1 MRKLFLTLLVMMG
14 TATLLNAQGRAEH
27 LYQFSVQGL
36 GTPYNEKVFAEL
48 MVGFD
53 PELKVSHDPQMH
65 QVRLLA
71 YRPLNLQEVIALAA
85 QVGVTLTPRRIPGE
99 RVDLSVE

>member
-1 MRKLFLTLLVMMG
+1 MRKLLLTLLVLMG
-14 TATLLNAQGRAEH
+14 TATLLSAQGRSEH

-36 GTPYNEKVFAEL
+36 TTPYTEKVFTEL
-48 MVGFD
+48 MTGFD
-53 PELKVSHDPQMH
+53 PELKVSHDPQLH

-71 YRPLNLQEVIALAA
+71 YRPLDLQEVIAMAS
-85 QVGVTLTPRRIPGE
+85 QVGVTLTPRRVPGE

>member
-1 MRKLFLTLLVMMG
+1 MRKLLLTLTVIMG
-14 TATLLNAQGRAEH
+14 TATLLSAQGRSEH
-27 LYQFSVQGL
+27 LYQFNVQGL
-36 GTPYNEKVFAEL
+36 GTPYNEKVFTEL

-53 PELKVSHDPQMH
+53 PDMKVSHDPQLH

-85 QVGVTLTPRRIPGE
+85 QVGVTLTPRRMPGE
-99 RVDLSVE
+99 RVDLAVE